1 MLKKERK
8 SWKENISNASKLSM
22 YLVVTANHVYVNVA
36 QW

>member
-8 SWKENISNASKLSM
+8 SWEENISNASKLFI
-22 YLVVTANHVYVNVA
+22 YLVVPSNHVYVDVA

>member
-8 SWKENISNASKLSM
+8 SWEENISNASKLFI
-22 YLVVTANHVYVNVA
+22 YLVEAANHVYVDVT

>member
-8 SWKENISNASKLSM
+8 SWEENISNVSKLII
-22 YLVVTANHVYVNVA
+22 YLVVPANHLYVDVA